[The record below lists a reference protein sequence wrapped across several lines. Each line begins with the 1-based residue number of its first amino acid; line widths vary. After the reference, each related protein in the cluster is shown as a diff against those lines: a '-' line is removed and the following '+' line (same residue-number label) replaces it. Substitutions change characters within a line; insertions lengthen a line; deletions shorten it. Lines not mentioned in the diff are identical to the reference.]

1 MAVQER
7 VDMKSE
13 PGLAVETIVEMAG
26 QSGQKGF
33 RFIHRAAQ
41 LRRATSSS
49 NSSSLRQAVVV
60 GRLAN
65 SLTVMLKGVIP
76 KFTLAK

>member
-13 PGLAVETIVEMAG
+13 PGLAVETIVQMAG

-33 RFIHRAAQ
+33 RFIHLRAAQ

-60 GRLAN
+60 DLCNR
-65 SLTVMLKGVIP
+65 KGFGMDTKKSPQDI
-76 KFTLAK
+76 